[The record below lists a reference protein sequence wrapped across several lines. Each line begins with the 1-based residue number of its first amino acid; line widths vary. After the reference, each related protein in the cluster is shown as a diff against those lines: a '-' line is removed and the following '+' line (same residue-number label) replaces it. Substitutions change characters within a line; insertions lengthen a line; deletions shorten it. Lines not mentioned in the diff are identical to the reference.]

1 MPELIKIYW
10 RDIPS
15 QVIAKAGRKTAKVM
29 LPERFQE
36 AIDRAA
42 MRAGKGSSDA
52 YMEDWR
58 RDRSPCSG
66 DLQAEADAAA
76 AELVS
81 QWNDETLETLT
92 KAKGVA
98 ENMGKSRAERTANE
112 SKDPSDPAAGGD

>member
-58 RDRSPCSG
+58 RDRSPCGSE
-66 DLQAEADAAA
+66 LQTEADTAA
-76 AELVS
+76 AELVA
-81 QWNDETLETLT
+81 QWDDDSLEALT
-92 KAKGVA
+92 KAKGVL
-98 ENMGKSRAERTANE
+98 ENVGKSRAERAANE
-112 SKDPSDPAAGGD
+112 QAKADKDGEGG

>member
-15 QVIAKAGRKTAKVM
+15 QVIAKAGRKSAKVM

-81 QWNDETLETLT
+81 QWTDETLETLT

-98 ENMGKSRAERTANE
+98 ENMGKSRAERAENAEKNSDDTA
-112 SKDPSDPAAGGD
+112 GDD

>member
-15 QVIAKAGRKTAKVM
+15 QVIAKAGRKSAKVM

-81 QWNDETLETLT
+81 QWNDETLESLT

-98 ENMGKSRAERTANE
+98 ENMGKSRAERAENAAKNSTD
-112 SKDPSDPAAGGD
+112 SAGGD

>member
-98 ENMGKSRAERTANE
+98 ENMGKSRAERAANE

>member
-15 QVIAKAGRKTAKVM
+15 QVTAKAGRKSAKAL
-29 LPERFQE
+29 LPARFQE

-58 RDRSPCSG
+58 RERSPCDQ
-66 DLQAEADAAA
+66 DLQAAVQSSVDELEAAFPDAYLEA
-76 AELVS
+76 LV
-81 QWNDETLETLT
+81 

-98 ENMGKSRAERTANE
+98 ADVSADAQIHH
-112 SKDPSDPAAGGD
+112 

>member
-15 QVIAKAGRKTAKVM
+15 QVIAKAGRKSAKVM

-98 ENMGKSRAERTANE
+98 ENMGKSRAERAENAANN
-112 SKDPSDPAAGGD
+112 SADSAGGD

>member
-15 QVIAKAGRKTAKVM
+15 QVIAKAGRKSAKVM

-58 RDRSPCSG
+58 RDRSPRSG

-98 ENMGKSRAERTANE
+98 ENMGKSRAERAENAAKNSDDTA
-112 SKDPSDPAAGGD
+112 GDD

>member
-15 QVIAKAGRKTAKVM
+15 QVTAKAGRKTAKVM

-76 AELVS
+76 AILIAE
-81 QWNDETLETLT
+81 WNDETLEALT
-92 KAKGVA
+92 KAKGIA
-98 ENMGKSRAERTANE
+98 ENIGKSRAERAASENN
-112 SKDPSDPAAGGD
+112 DPAVGGD